1 MAVSS
6 KKNFS
11 KKHYISYLDVR
22 FYGLLNAFT
31 FILFIFMKSDKA
43 GIIL

>member
-1 MAVSS
+1 MPVSS
-6 KKNFS
+6 KKNFG

-22 FYGLLNAFT
+22 FYGLLDALT
-31 FILFIFMKSDKA
+31 FILFIFMKSDKT